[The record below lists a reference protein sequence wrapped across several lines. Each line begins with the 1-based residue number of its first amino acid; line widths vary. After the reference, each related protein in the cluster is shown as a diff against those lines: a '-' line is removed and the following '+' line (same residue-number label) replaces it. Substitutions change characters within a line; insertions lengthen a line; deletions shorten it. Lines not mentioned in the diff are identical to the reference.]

1 MATLFKAEH
10 PRNIPAG
17 YHKPIG
23 QLVARW
29 GVTELYLQSIIWHI
43 WKIADPK
50 VARLLTWDLR
60 AESKVSL
67 FKLLSPRWI
76 TDAADQSELKAI
88 AAKANQLREKRNRVA
103 HGLWG
108 YKPGRPKE
116 LRLLRIKGN
125 SRVLPKS
132 EIVKPADIRAWA
144 SELDTLNKRLIRF
157 HAKLGASPP

>member
-1 MATLFKAEH
+1 MVVAGYLGSLGVMATPYKVEH
-10 PRNIPAG
+10 PRNIPAA

-23 QLVARW
+23 QLVTRW
-29 GVTELYLQSIIWHI
+29 GITELYLQSIIWHI

-76 TDAADQSELKAI
+76 TDPEQQAELKEI
-88 AAKANQLREKRNRVA
+88 ATKASDLREKRNRIA

-108 YKPGRPKE
+108 HKPGKPNE

-125 SRVLPKS
+125 TRILPTS
-132 EIVKPADIRAWA
+132 ETVSPADV
-144 SELDTLNKRLIRF
+144 KV
-157 HAKLGASPP
+157 